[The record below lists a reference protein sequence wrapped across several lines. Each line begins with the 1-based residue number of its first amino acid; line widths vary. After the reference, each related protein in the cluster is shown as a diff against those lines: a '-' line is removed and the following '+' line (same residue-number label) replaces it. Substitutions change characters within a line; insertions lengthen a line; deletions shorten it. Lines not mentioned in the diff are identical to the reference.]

1 MRLHSHSVARALRDA
16 LWSQFQDD
24 FTVVQDGSLRDWAIG
39 LTKVELPAMLVSLQE
54 TEVRYQG
61 KALAE
66 VTERFNIDILLPTT
80 EMQNPESEKRPI
92 ALQVANWLIA
102 NEIEPN
108 LTEFQLR
115 SQRVVAVQWNPPDA
129 ADLIDLA
136 QTTAVRLVVEIVYY
150 TP

>member
-1 MRLHSHSVARALRDA
+1 MRLHSHDVARELRNA
-16 LWSQFQDD
+16 LWTQFQTT
-24 FTVVQDGSLRDWAIG
+24 FKVVQDGSLRDWALG
-39 LTKVELPAMLVSLQE
+39 LTQAELPAMLVSLQE

-66 VTERFNIDILLPTT
+66 VTERFNIDILLPTANLT
-80 EMQNPESEKRPI
+80 NPESDKRPT
-92 ALQVANWLIA
+92 ALSVANWLIA
-102 NEIEPN
+102 NAIAPT

-129 ADLIDLA
+129 ADLVDLT
-136 QTTAVRLVVEIVYY
+136 QTTAVRLVVEVVYY

>member
-80 EMQNPESEKRPI
+80 EMQTQKARN
-92 ALQVANWLIA
+92 
-102 NEIEPN
+102 
-108 LTEFQLR
+108 
-115 SQRVVAVQWNPPDA
+115 
-129 ADLIDLA
+129 A
-136 QTTAVRLVVEIVYY
+136 Q
-150 TP
+150 